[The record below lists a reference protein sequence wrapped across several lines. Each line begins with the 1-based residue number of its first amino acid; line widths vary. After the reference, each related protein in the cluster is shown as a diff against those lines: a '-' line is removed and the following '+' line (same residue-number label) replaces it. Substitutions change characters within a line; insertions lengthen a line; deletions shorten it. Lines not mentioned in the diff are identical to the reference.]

1 MSNHPTE
8 VQVTRQGP
16 VTIVTINRQ
25 QARNAVD
32 LSLIHI

>member
-1 MSNHPTE
+1 MTPAE

-16 VTIVTINRQ
+16 VTLITIDRQ

-32 LSLIHI
+32 RVTAL